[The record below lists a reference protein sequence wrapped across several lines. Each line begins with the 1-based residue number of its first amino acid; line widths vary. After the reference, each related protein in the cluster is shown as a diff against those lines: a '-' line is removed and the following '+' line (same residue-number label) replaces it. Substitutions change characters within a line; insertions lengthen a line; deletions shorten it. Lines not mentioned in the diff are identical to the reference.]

1 MERDGGLPVSRGVTP
16 ERAMGDMAVAG
27 AALVAGRRRRTLAMV
42 NLAAIME
49 RADEALL
56 PAVYREVGAALHAT
70 PIGLGALTLCRSFV
84 QAACYPLAAY
94 AAVRYNRAH
103 VIAVGAFLWA
113 AATFLVAVSDTFTQ
127 AAVARGLNGVG
138 LALVTPAIQSLVAD
152 CSDDSTRG
160 SAFGWLQLTGNIGS
174 VIGGLFSLMLASTTI
189 MGVAG
194 WRVAFHVVAL
204 VSVLVGVLVRLFAAD
219 PHFCDTRDDE
229 QEQELL
235 RRSPW
240 EEMKDLAAQARA
252 VVKVPSFQI
261 IVAQGVTGSFPWSAL
276 SFAPMWLELMGFTHN
291 ATGLLTTV
299 FALASSLGGLFGGKM
314 GDYLAVRFQNSG
326 RIVLSQISS
335 ASAIPLAAVLLLGLP
350 DDPSSGFLHGF
361 VMFVMGLSI
370 SWNGP
375 ATNNPIFAEIVPERS
390 RTSIYALDRS
400 FETVLASFAPPVVG
414 FLAEHVFGYTPLS
427 YGAGVSS
434 VGRDRANA
442 AALAKA
448 LYTAIAI
455 PMLLC
460 CCIYSLLYR
469 TYPRDRER
477 ARMDSLVAS
486 ELQLI
491 ELERCHRAGGHAG
504 RKDAAVIDVVYGE
517 EDSDADD
524 DDEDEEEEEKALMHH
539 QVAVEQ
545 SGSVR

>member
-1 MERDGGLPVSRGVTP
+1 MD
-16 ERAMGDMAVAG
+16 
-27 AALVAGRRRRTLAMV
+27 AAATRRRRTLALV

-70 PIGLGALTLCRSFV
+70 PMGLGALTLYRSAV

-103 VIAVGAFLWA
+103 VVAVGAVLWA
-113 AATFLVAVSDTFTQ
+113 AATFLVAISGTFAQ
-127 AAVARGLNGVG
+127 VAVARGLNGIG

-160 SAFGWLQLTGNIGS
+160 AAFGWLQLTGNIGS
-174 VIGGLFSLMLASTTI
+174 IIGGLFSLMLASTTI
-189 MGVAG
+189 MGIAG
-194 WRVAFHVVAL
+194 WRVAFHIVGLISVVVGAL
-204 VSVLVGVLVRLFAAD
+204 VGLFAVD
-219 PHFCDTRDDE
+219 PHFLNAGNGE
-229 QEQELL
+229 QLL
-235 RRSPW
+235 RKSAW
-240 EEMKDLAAQARA
+240 EEMKDLVREAKA
-252 VVKVPSFQI
+252 VVKIPSFQI

-291 ATGLLTTV
+291 KTGILMTT
-299 FALASSLGGLFGGKM
+299 FALASSLGGLLGGKM
-314 GDYLAVRFQNSG
+314 GDHFAVRFPDSG

-335 ASAIPLAAVLLLGLP
+335 ASAIPLAALLLLGLP
-350 DDPSSGFLHGF
+350 DDSNSVFLHGL
-361 VMFVMGLSI
+361 VMFIMGLSI

-400 FETVLASFAPPVVG
+400 FESVLASFAPPVVG
-414 FLAEHVFGYTPLS
+414 FLAEHVYGYNPIS
-427 YGAGVSS
+427 YGAGASS
-434 VGRDRANA
+434 VGRNKSNA
-442 AALAKA
+442 VALAKA
-448 LYTAIAI
+448 LYTAISI

-460 CCIYSLLYR
+460 CFIYSLLYR

-477 ARMDSLVAS
+477 ARMDSLIAS
-486 ELQLI
+486 ELQQI
-491 ELERCHRAGGHAG
+491 ELERCHVVVDRYAAS
-504 RKDAAVIDVVYGE
+504 KDGATVIDMEYGE
-517 EDSDADD
+517 EDFDADD
-524 DDEDEEEEEKALMHH
+524 DEKALMD
-539 QVAVEQ
+539 QPAEQ